1 MGDATPQPGGEPA
14 PRPAHLFGE
23 VAISLGLI
31 TPEQR
36 DEALRRQVDYRPGPS
51 KSRLGEVLILMKVLS
66 VEQVRKVL
74 SEQRKRRQTDADQ
87 KLPVE
92 RFAEYVL
99 LERLGEGGMG
109 VVFKARDVI
118 QDRIVA
124 LKVLRKG
131 LGVDK
136 EYLQR
141 FERELNVAARLEHPN
156 LVATYACGV
165 FRGIQYLAMEYI
177 EGETLKSRLDR
188 DFRLSEA
195 DAIRVGLAVAQALG
209 HAHEKGYVHRDVKP
223 ANILLARDGAVRLA
237 DLGLA
242 KSVYGDSHLTR
253 TGQVIGTPYYISPE
267 QARGDK
273 EPDPRSD
280 LYALGA
286 TLYHA
291 LTGRVPFMA
300 ASSMDIL
307 LLHIQGTLTNPKD
320 INPELSDGLVQVL
333 VKLLAK
339 HPEDRY
345 AKAELLCEDL
355 ECLRQGK
362 PHAYAGLDLGRS
374 TILPPA
380 RKKAAK
386 RGCLPLLLLSAGL
399 AGLWW
404 LA

>member
-1 MGDATPQPGGEPA
+1 MGDATAQPGDEAA
-14 PRPAHLFGE
+14 PHPAHLFGE
-23 VAISLGLI
+23 VAISLGLV

-36 DEALRRQVDYRPGPS
+36 DEALRRQVDYRPGLS

-74 SEQRKRRQTDADQ
+74 SEQRKRRQADADQ

-99 LERLGEGGMG
+99 VERLGEGGMG
-109 VVFKARDVI
+109 VVFKARDVV

-165 FRGIQYLAMEYI
+165 FRGIQYLAMEYV
-177 EGETLKSRLDR
+177 EGETLKAKLDR
-188 DFRLSEA
+188 DLRVPES

-320 INPELSDGLVQVL
+320 INPELSDGMVQVL

-345 AKAELLCEDL
+345 AKAEFLCEDL

-362 PHAYAGLDLGRS
+362 PPAYAGLDLGRS

-380 RKKAAK
+380 RTKAVK
-386 RGCLPLLLLSAGL
+386 RGCMPLLLLSAGL
-399 AGLWW
+399 AGVWW
-404 LA
+404 LV

>member
-1 MGDATPQPGGEPA
+1 MTDAAPQPGGGPA

-31 TPEQR
+31 TAEQR
-36 DEALRRQVDYRPGPS
+36 DEALRRQVDYRPGLS

-74 SEQRKRRQTDADQ
+74 SEQRKRRQADADQ

-141 FERELNVAARLEHPN
+141 FERELGVAARLEHPN

-177 EGETLKSRLDR
+177 EGETLKARLDR
-188 DFRLSEA
+188 EFRLPEA

-300 ASSMDIL
+300 ASAMDIL

-320 INPELSDGLVQVL
+320 INPELSDGMVQVL

-345 AKAELLCEDL
+345 AKAELLCGDL

-362 PHAYAGLDLGRS
+362 PPACAALDLGRS
-374 TILPPA
+374 TILPPT

-386 RGCLPLLLLSAGL
+386 RGCLPLLLLGVGL
-399 AGLWW
+399 VGARW
-404 LA
+404 LR